1 MAALDPIGNSA
12 SINAGLKL
20 PARPSDKRGVKP
32 LVATAVLTVPF
43 LIGAQQQSAGPRA
56 GWPCGARLDPSYFQ
70 VAEGTG
76 GHLLLLSPEEIGD
89 SAALLTEFG
98 RHSQTIFRLAGSLTP
113 GPHEFRVP
121 IDPSVESVLF
131 SVSVQCLQAVD
142 VVRPSGLAANG
153 DDVTHLSNFRAERMV
168 IVKRPEPGLWT
179 VGVSG
184 SGVSAVVVQAK
195 SGIGIADV
203 KFAATGTSNFMP
215 IPSAGVENTVR
226 IRVSDH
232 AADVH
237 ASLVSGAFRPI
248 VQLPLEPGDT
258 DGIYLSRF
266 TPGQEDFRVL
276 VVGKDGDGNAV
287 QRMHAPLISA
297 TR

>member
-1 MAALDPIGNSA
+1 MKQL
-12 SINAGLKL
+12 L
-20 PARPSDKRGVKP
+20 
-32 LVATAVLTVPF
+32 ATAVLAVPF

-89 SAALLTEFG
+89 SAALLNEFA
-98 RHSQTIFRLAGSLTP
+98 RHAQTIFRRAGSLTP
-113 GPHEFRVP
+113 GSQEFRIP

-179 VGVSG
+179 VAVSG

-195 SGIGIADV
+195 SGLGIADV
-203 KFAATGTSNFMP
+203 KFAAAGTSNFIP
-215 IPSAGVENTVR
+215 LPSAGIENTVR
-226 IRVSDH
+226 IRVSDR

-237 ASLVSGAFRPI
+237 ASLVSGAFRAMS
-248 VQLPLEPGDT
+248 QLPLEAGDT
-258 DGIYLSRF
+258 DGVYQSRF
-266 TPGQEDFRVL
+266 TPGAEGFRIL
-276 VVGKDGDGNAV
+276 VVGKDGDGNAF
-287 QRMHAPLISA
+287 QRMFAPLIWA

>member
-1 MAALDPIGNSA
+1 
-12 SINAGLKL
+12 
-20 PARPSDKRGVKP
+20 VKQF
-32 LVATAVLTVPF
+32 LATTVLTVPF

-89 SAALLTEFG
+89 SAALLDEFA
-98 RHSQTIFRLAGSLTP
+98 RHAQTIFRRAGSLTP
-113 GPHEFRVP
+113 GSQEFRVP

-168 IVKRPEPGLWT
+168 IVKRPEPGVWT
-179 VGVSG
+179 VAVSG
-184 SGVSAVVVQAK
+184 SGVSAVVVQAR
-195 SGIGIADV
+195 SGFGIADV
-203 KFAATGTSNFMP
+203 KFAAAGAPNFIP
-215 IPSAGVENTVR
+215 LPSAGIENTVR
-226 IRVSDH
+226 IRLSDR

-237 ASLVSGAFRPI
+237 ASLVSGAFRAMG
-248 VQLPLEPGDT
+248 QLPLEAGDT
-258 DGIYLSRF
+258 GGVYQSRF
-266 TPGQEDFRVL
+266 TPGEEGFRIL
-276 VVGKDGDGNAV
+276 VVGKDGDGNAF
-287 QRMHAPLISA
+287 QRMFAPLIWA